1 MKLHIQYGNLCF
13 ALHSND
19 DDDFLLIILIN
30 NVKLLKLKK
39 ILKRSYRM
47 LEEVTPHQKMSL

>member
-39 ILKRSYRM
+39 FLK
-47 LEEVTPHQKMSL
+47 EVIEC